1 MSNGKV
7 TVLLPES
14 VAMSH
19 NFKQSGLDAGTA
31 LNVAVTGDIWD
42 SWYDTDQA
50 GVDYMSGRE
59 QPADQEREAF

>member
-1 MSNGKV
+1 
-7 TVLLPES
+7 
-14 VAMSH
+14 MSH

-50 GVDYMSGRE
+50 GADYMSGRE